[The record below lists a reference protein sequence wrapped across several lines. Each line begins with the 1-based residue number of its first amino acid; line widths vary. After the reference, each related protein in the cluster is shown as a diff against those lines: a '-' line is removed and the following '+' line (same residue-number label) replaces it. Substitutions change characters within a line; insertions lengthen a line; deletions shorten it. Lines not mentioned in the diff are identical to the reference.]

1 MKLQKQGETTTGIFT
16 LPEAYIAGRSTNLRA
31 VIDVARQKHIRS
43 YPQDLQIIRKVAQ
56 DVQYIRDDMRQRND
70 PLELIDEDWERIRR
84 NLLLEAH
91 ENKHRAQI
99 GNFAHVIGPVALSD
113 VDLSSLRDIAKAQRV
128 NIEGALETRSE
139 SEGRFG
145 VINDPEAAILLVE
158 AVAVNSIIGTIAA
171 FGGPELP

>member
-16 LPEAYIAGRSTNLRA
+16 LPEAYIAGRSINLRE
-31 VIDVARQKHIRS
+31 VIDVARQKHIRL
-43 YPQDLQIIRKVAQ
+43 YPQDLQIIRKVTEDAQ
-56 DVQYIRDDMRQRND
+56 QIRADMRRRGD
-70 PLELIDEDWERIRR
+70 FLEVTDEGWERIRR
-84 NLLLEAH
+84 NMLLEAH

-99 GNFAHVIGPVALSD
+99 GNFAHVIGPVALSGT
-113 VDLSSLRDIAKAQRV
+113 DLSFLQDTAEVERERINA
-128 NIEGALETRSE
+128 ALETRSE

-158 AVAVNSIIGTIAA
+158 AVAVNRIIGTIAA